1 MSPAL
6 KGWDDLRM
14 WRRRFKELGP
24 IEGLHIFA
32 FTRRLLSGLVM
43 APCGVGALLRGLV
56 HSPIG
61 RWGVVGS
68 KSGDP
73 YPLPLEPQVVAAMR
87 VLIGQQIDS
96 AETASVLGVAGVV
109 VPSLVAG
116 CKQWRQ
122 YRQSE
127 KKHLV
132 TAAWLGLLVVGLNTS
147 LGFTTRVA
155 VTNCPLKKAVLGS
168 LWTDAC
174 DFVEGDGLSKEVL
187 RWPEVSWSSRMG
199 QLSVSYV
206 GEVVEKA
213 RWLSWKQVE
222 PGLPPSGK
230 GGCLEAADFCDPEV
244 RAHLLDAELS
254 RLPDDQ
260 VPHELPHAVVRA
272 TQQEWNV
279 IAAEMV
285 QRGVA
290 CVIEEDDIATFRGEK
305 VLNGAFGVVKP
316 NRWVD
321 HGGQQ
326 LPVLRLI
333 MDFRAA
339 NCLHRMLPGAVDSLV
354 GAAKWIGFTLGPGE
368 VLVSSGDDLVACF
381 YLFRVPFSWSRYFAF
396 RKPVPRCALGLE
408 EGDGRPVFI
417 ASQVLPMG
425 WAAAVTVVQHIHRN
439 IALKTEV
446 LPAARELHRQRSS
459 PQKET
464 LELSSFWNLYIDD
477 LTIMEIISE
486 AGLVEARSSGDRS
499 KLQEAMEKAY
509 EDLKVP
515 YSKEKAST
523 REEVFEKL
531 GAFVDGRKG
540 VLGVTSKRHL
550 EMLSLILFMMQQD
563 KVPTKWVQILLGK
576 YVHIVKFRRPLF
588 SCIKK
593 SWRRLHSFH
602 AGGPL
607 DSGEVDEWAIIA
619 FLLPLTRTS
628 LRARVSG
635 MVTCSDASEYGGGI
649 CRTVG
654 MSSLGKVALSME
666 DPVLHSGNPELLV
679 FEWFAGIGGLSR
691 SLERLKVRPCLV
703 VVCECDPH
711 CIAVLRKFIPGCIV
725 WKDIQKVSRQEVR
738 EVFDRC
744 PSIKGVVQGG
754 GSPCQG
760 LSQLSS
766 GRKHFE
772 DDRSVLFYD
781 LVEVMRMVEQE
792 ALARRIWHFGFVEN
806 AVCDEADQ
814 ITFREVT
821 GWWQWLICSGTL
833 SRVRRPRFFW
843 TSSYLDFGPICL
855 VEPGNNYQVVH
866 IYAPLEP
873 ESCWESP
880 GWSWL
885 GSPSTP
891 FPTFTRSIPRSRPPR
906 DPAGLH
912 HTPADARERWWH
924 DDYRYPPYTYKLEH
938 CVTNGI
944 YARVL
949 GAGEREAL
957 MGFFPGHTVVK
968 EKAGIVSNQDVRCS
982 CVGNSFH
989 TGVVS
994 CLVRQALLGKW
1005 LDLKLPT
1012 PTEMAKAFHS
1022 ELGRSQKEC
1031 FVWRGNEPDWED
1043 TEDWLDRLEQQ
1054 SFAVSAPLPGGMS
1067 TEVMLILNIF
1077 RNVSYRGSDVHVDTL
1092 SFYRPERMPKASID
1106 SRQWHWK
1113 ISKGWPWLR
1122 AAHINVLEME
1132 ALLQTIRYR
1141 AKSLRVIHKKFLHLV
1156 DSLVVLGV
1164 AAKGRTTSRMLAPSL
1179 HRCNMLILA
1188 LHCYPI
1194 LAWVQSHLNPSD
1206 EPSRWYVP
1214 PS

>member
-1 MSPAL
+1 ML
-6 KGWDDLRM
+6 
-14 WRRRFKELGP
+14 
-24 IEGLHIFA
+24 
-32 FTRRLLSGLVM
+32 

-61 RWGVVGS
+61 RCGVMGS

-73 YPLPLEPQVVAAMR
+73 YPLPLDPQSVAAMR
-87 VLIGQQIDS
+87 VLVGQHIDPV
-96 AETASVLGVAGVV
+96 ETTSVLGVAGVV

-122 YRQSE
+122 YRQVD
-127 KKHLV
+127 KKQLV
-132 TAAWLGLLVVGLNTS
+132 TSAWLGLLVVGLNTS

-155 VTNCPLKKAVLGS
+155 VTNCPLKKAVLVN

-174 DFVEGDGLSKEVL
+174 DFVDGDGLSKEVL

-206 GEVVEKA
+206 GEIVEKA
-213 RWLSWKQVE
+213 RWLTWKQVE
-222 PGLPPSGK
+222 PGLPPSDK

-260 VPHELPHAVVRA
+260 VPHDLPHAVVRA

-316 NRWVD
+316 NRWVELN
-321 HGGQQ
+321 GQKQ
-326 LPVLRLI
+326 PVLRLI

-354 GAAKWIGFTLGPGE
+354 GAAKWLGFTLGPGE

-381 YLFRVPFSWSRYFAF
+381 YLFKVPFSWSRYFAF
-396 RKPVPRCALGLE
+396 RKPVPRCALGLG
-408 EGDGRPVFI
+408 EGDGRPVYI

-425 WAAAVTVVQHIHRN
+425 WAAAVTVVQRIHRN
-439 IALKTEV
+439 IALKTNV
-446 LPAARELHRQRSS
+446 LPAARELHRQRSL

-464 LELSSFWNLYIDD
+464 AELSTFWNLYIDD

-486 AGLVEARSSGDRS
+486 AGLAEARASGDRS

-509 EDLKVP
+509 EGLMVP
-515 YSKEKAST
+515 YSREKAST

-531 GAFVDGRKG
+531 GAYVDGRKG

-563 KVPTKWVQILLGK
+563 KVPTKWLQILLGK
-576 YVHIVKFRRPLF
+576 YVHIVQFRRPLF

-607 DSGEVDEWAIIA
+607 DGGEVDVWAVIA

-628 LRARVSG
+628 LRAKVSG

-649 CRTVG
+649 CRSVS
-654 MSSLGKVALSME
+654 MSPLGERALSVV
-666 DPVLHSGNPELLV
+666 DGVGHGDSPELLV
-679 FEWFAGIGGLSR
+679 IEWFAGIGGLSR
-691 SLERLKVRPCLV
+691 SLERLKIRPCLV

-725 WKDIQKVSRQEVR
+725 WKDIQKVSRDQIR

-744 PSIKGVVQGG
+744 PSIKGVIQGG

-760 LSQLSS
+760 LSQLST
-766 GRKHFE
+766 GRKHF
-772 DDRSVLFYD
+772 DDGRSALFYD
-781 LVEVMRMVEQE
+781 LVEVMNMVKQE
-792 ALARRIWHFGFVEN
+792 AEARRIHHFGFVEN
-806 AVCDEADQ
+806 VVCDEGDQ
-814 ITFREVT
+814 ATFRSVT

-843 TSSYLDFGPICL
+843 TSSFLDFSQIGL
-855 VEPGNNYQVVH
+855 VEPGKNYYVVH
-866 IYAPLEP
+866 IFAPLEP
-873 ESCWESP
+873 ESCWVAP

-885 GSPSTP
+885 GSPDTP
-891 FPTFTRSIPRSRPPR
+891 FPTFTRSIPRARPPR

-912 HTPADARERWWH
+912 HTPADARERWWQ

-938 CVTNGI
+938 CVSNRL

-968 EKAGIVSNQDVRCS
+968 EKSGVVSNQDVRCS

-994 CLVRQALLGKW
+994 CLVRQSLLLQW
-1005 LDLKLPT
+1005 PSLQLPT
-1012 PTEMAKAFHS
+1012 PSEMAEAFHS
-1022 ELGRSQKEC
+1022 ELACSQKEN
-1031 FVWRGNEPDWED
+1031 FVWQGRKPEWED

-1054 SFAVSAPLPGGMS
+1054 SSAVSTPLRGGMS
-1067 TEVMLILNIF
+1067 TEVLLILSIL
-1077 RNVSYRGSDVHVDTL
+1077 RNVTYRGSDVHVDSL
-1092 SFYRPERMPKASID
+1092 SFYRPERLPKASID
-1106 SRQWHWK
+1106 SRQWRWK
-1113 ISKGWPWLR
+1113 ISKGWPWVR
-1122 AAHINVLEME
+1122 TAHINVLEME
-1132 ALLQTIRYR
+1132 ALLHSIRYR
-1141 AKSLRVIHKKFLHLV
+1141 ARSLRVIHKKFLHLV

-1179 HRCNMLILA
+1179 HRYNMLILA

-1194 LAWVQSHLNPSD
+1194 LGWVQSHLNPSD